1 MKTIVLAGI
10 LVLLTAS
17 LGIAQEQAEKRPQ
30 IPKAEA
36 PESWH
41 LKKKAVTQSFEVK
54 PGKRFKI
61 TVESN
66 RSTGYQWR
74 LARPLD
80 QKVVKLIGSGYR
92 SPEVKL
98 PGAGGKEIWT
108 FEAVAPGR
116 TEIAMQYVRPWEKGV
131 PPARTAKFAV
141 VVK

>member
-1 MKTIVLAGI
+1 MKTIVIAVA
-10 LVLLTAS
+10 LVLLIAG
-17 LGIAQEQAEKRPQ
+17 LGIAQEQAEQRPQ
-30 IPKAEA
+30 IPKAALPKPWE
-36 PESWH
+36 
-41 LKKKAVTQSFEVK
+41 LKKPTVTKSFEVK
-54 PGKRFKI
+54 PGKRFQI
-61 TVESN
+61 TLESN

-74 LARPLD
+74 LARPVD

-98 PGAGGKEIWT
+98 PGAGGRQIWT

-131 PPARTAKFAV
+131 PPARTAKVAV

>member
-1 MKTIVLAGI
+1 MKVMAIAGAFVFMVATLAF
-10 LVLLTAS
+10 
-17 LGIAQEQAEKRPQ
+17 AQSQPEEPSQ
-30 IPKAEA
+30 IPGPAA
-36 PESWH
+36 PKPEDT
-41 LKKKAVTQSFEVK
+41 KQPTITQSYQIK
-54 PGKRFKI
+54 PGSRLRI
-61 TVESN
+61 NLESN

-74 LARPLD
+74 LARPVD
-80 QKVVKLIGSGYR
+80 QKVIKLVGSGYQ

-131 PPARTAKFAV
+131 PPARTARFSV